1 MFDTLDL
8 RGQILRLRREH
19 KDRKKDILLD
29 RIRWNKEQQHLA
41 GLIRMTEKTAGPNC
55 LSPIVDERVIEQRK
69 NKLANILQNEKIKT
83 DPTKC
88 VNSEQSSR
96 GSDYMPCR
104 VLDDESEMQD
114 FCRKIRGQAIGILQ
128 RSQIIENEQRRKKKE
143 MDEKEQELCW
153 LEELKAKDRE
163 KEMNEYVAE
172 VTKKKAL
179 HDDIAKQRNLTQ

>member
-1 MFDTLDL
+1 MTRHWRPGYNYSYKL
-8 RGQILRLRREH
+8 RFEKVKNGVHPDGITKILS
-19 KDRKKDILLD
+19 I
-29 RIRWNKEQQHLA
+29 
-41 GLIRMTEKTAGPNC
+41 
-55 LSPIVDERVIEQRK
+55 S

-143 MDEKEQELCW
+143 PFHLMI
-153 LEELKAKDRE
+153 
-163 KEMNEYVAE
+163 MNIRRHMVIDNTLYIILAPAHHINVFC
-172 VTKKKAL
+172 
-179 HDDIAKQRNLTQ
+179 